1 MQIIL
6 WYAQYYEAVLLC
18 HFNQTAHSKFRWN
31 YLLDIHIRNEN
42 KNIHTH
48 HMGRPT
54 KFTYHRFVH
63 WQFFFV
69 FHFSFFSI
77 ILFKLKTMYALLCIW
92 LCAGTDDNWQES
104 IVDRPQFQRLLLLLL
119 VRLLL
124 LSMSSCAKGSS
135 VIIDSMTAQINW
147 NSDICIDIIMKVHET
162 NVCQLTIEIAWKL
175 LMDARELRIRI
186 RIRIRFQRIKICSAL
201 SDCHTN
207 NASASTCATGTHWTH
222 EMKEGKPNKKN
233 AQRNSTCSELRCWA
247 ERAQLMRLLW
257 ME

>member
-63 WQFFFV
+63 WQFFFFV

-77 ILFKLKTMYALLCIW
+77 ILFKLKTMYALSCIW

-104 IVDRPQFQRLLLLLL
+104 IVDRPQFPTIVVVFGSAVVAVHVQLCQRVFSHYWFNDRTNQLKFGHLH
-119 VRLLL
+119 RHNHESSWNEC
-124 LSMSSCAKGSS
+124 LSAH
-135 VIIDSMTAQINW
+135 NR
-147 NSDICIDIIMKVHET
+147 NRMK
-162 NVCQLTIEIAWKL
+162 
-175 LMDARELRIRI
+175 
-186 RIRIRFQRIKICSAL
+186 
-201 SDCHTN
+201 
-207 NASASTCATGTHWTH
+207 ASYGC
-222 EMKEGKPNKKN
+222 
-233 AQRNSTCSELRCWA
+233 
-247 ERAQLMRLLW
+247 
-257 ME
+257 

>member
-1 MQIIL
+1 MKTKI
-6 WYAQYYEAVLLC
+6 
-18 HFNQTAHSKFRWN
+18 S
-31 YLLDIHIRNEN
+31 IHIIWDDLLNSLTIDLCIGN
-42 KNIHTH
+42 
-48 HMGRPT
+48 
-54 KFTYHRFVH
+54 
-63 WQFFFV
+63 FFFV

-77 ILFKLKTMYALLCIW
+77 ILFKLKTMYALFYAYGYVQAQMTIDKNQSWTGL
-92 LCAGTDDNWQES
+92 N
-104 IVDRPQFQRLLLLLL
+104 FQRLLLFL

-124 LSMSSCAKGSS
+124 LCMSSCAKGSS

-175 LMDARELRIRI
+175 LMDARELRIRIRI

>member
-1 MQIIL
+1 MKTKI
-6 WYAQYYEAVLLC
+6 
-18 HFNQTAHSKFRWN
+18 S
-31 YLLDIHIRNEN
+31 IHIIWDDLLNSLTIDLCIGN
-42 KNIHTH
+42 
-48 HMGRPT
+48 
-54 KFTYHRFVH
+54 
-63 WQFFFV
+63 FFFS
-69 FHFSFFSI
+69 SFISHSFR
-77 ILFKLKTMYALLCIW
+77 LFFL
-92 LCAGTDDNWQES
+92 NWKRCMHYHAYGYVQAQMTIDKNQS
-104 IVDRPQFQRLLLLLL
+104 WTGLNFQRLLLLC
-119 VRLLL
+119 
-124 LSMSSCAKGSS
+124 MSSCAKGSS

-186 RIRIRFQRIKICSAL
+186 RIRFQRMKICSAL

-222 EMKEGKPNKKN
+222 EMKEGKPNTKN